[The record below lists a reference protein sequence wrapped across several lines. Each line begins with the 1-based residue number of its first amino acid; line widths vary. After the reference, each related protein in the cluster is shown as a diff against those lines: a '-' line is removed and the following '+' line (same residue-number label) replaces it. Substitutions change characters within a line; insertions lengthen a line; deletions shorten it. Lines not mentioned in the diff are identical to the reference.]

1 MKQKDIILI
10 IVIVFI
16 SGVVSFLVANW
27 TFGSQQNRQQ
37 SAEVVDTITAEFR
50 ELDKRYFNENSVDPT
65 QIIQIDNN
73 NNQNPFSGTGQ

>member
-65 QIIQIDNN
+65 KIIQIDNN